1 MTKLISYLEQE
12 IEGFSIDFF
21 NFLLAERGLDRD
33 LMIFRQEA
41 DGVEEDYF
49 HRVKI
54 EVEQYMEGVEGVY
67 DTLTPA
73 LKAREKR
80 GTLVINEFNNRY
92 WAWACDNK
100 SRNWRLRERS
110 F

>member
-21 NFLLAERGLDRD
+21 NFLLAERGLERD
-33 LMIFRQEA
+33 LMIFRQDARVAEH
-41 DGVEEDYF
+41 DYF

-54 EVEQYMEGVEGVY
+54 EVEQYMDNLHGVY
-67 DTLTPA
+67 ETLTPA

-92 WAWACDNK
+92 WAFSCDNRN
-100 SRNWRLRERS
+100 RNWRLA
-110 F
+110 